1 MLALLTASEVVH
13 DRWWGPGPWLLLLW
27 LPLWFLVIR
36 ALWFRRGGRHDGLS
50 VLADRYARGEIDDT
64 EYHARRATL
73 RGRS

>member
-27 LPLWFLVIR
+27 LPLWAVFIGAFWR
-36 ALWFRRGGRHDGLS
+36 RRGGPRSGMS
-50 VLADRYARGEIDDT
+50 VLAERYARGEIDDA
-64 EYHARRATL
+64 EYQARRATL